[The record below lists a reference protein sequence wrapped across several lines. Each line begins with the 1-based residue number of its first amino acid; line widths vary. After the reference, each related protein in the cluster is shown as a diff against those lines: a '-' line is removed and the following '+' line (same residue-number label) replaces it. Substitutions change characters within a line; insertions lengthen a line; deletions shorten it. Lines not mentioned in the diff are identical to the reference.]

1 MMVKS
6 MTGYGRGQAV
16 AEDLEVTVEIKSV
29 NHRYFDFSIRTP
41 RGYSFIEDKMKAYVQ
56 QRASRG
62 KIDVYVTVASQS
74 AVSDIEVNEEFAG
87 KYVAALKKLAEL
99 YGLRDDIS
107 VNTVSRNSDVFT
119 MTASEQ
125 DEEKIWETV
134 RQAADMALDSFIAM
148 REAEGEKL
156 AADVNSRLEFIKQ
169 KIEFIEKRSPET
181 LKLYRERLEQ
191 KMRELLEERSIDE
204 QRLLTETAIF
214 ADKIAV
220 DEETVRLRCH
230 MSQLA
235 KMLASDQAIGRK
247 IDFTVQEMN
256 RETNTIGSKAQ
267 DIEIANAVVDIKAE
281 IEKIRE
287 QIQNIE

>member
-1 MMVKS
+1 MVKS

-16 AEDLEVTVEIKSV
+16 TEDLEVTVEIKSV

-62 KIDVYVTVASQS
+62 KIDVYVTVAAQS
-74 AVSDIEVNEEFAG
+74 AVPDIEVNEEYAG

-119 MTASEQ
+119 MTAGEQ
-125 DEEKIWETV
+125 DEDKIWETV
-134 RQAADMALDSFIAM
+134 RQAVDAALDSFVAM

-156 AADVNSRLEFIKQ
+156 AADVNSRLDFIKQ
-169 KIEFIEKRSPET
+169 KVEFIEKRSPET

-191 KMRELLEERSIDE
+191 KMRELLEERSVDE

-220 DEETVRLRCH
+220 DEETVRLRSH
-230 MSQLA
+230 MSQLG
-235 KMLASDQAIGRK
+235 KMLASSEAIGRK

>member
-1 MMVKS
+1 MVKS

-169 KIEFIEKRSPET
+169 KVEFIEKRSPET

-256 RETNTIGSKAQ
+256 RETNTVGSKAQ

>member
-1 MMVKS
+1 MVKS
-6 MTGYGRGQAV
+6 MTGYGRGQAAV
-16 AEDLEVTVEIKSV
+16 EGLEVTVEIKSV
-29 NHRYFDFSIRTP
+29 NHRYFDFSIRTS

-62 KIDVYVTVASQS
+62 KIDVFVTINSQT
-74 AVSDIEVNEEFAG
+74 AVPDIAVNEEFAG

-99 YGLRDDIS
+99 YDLRDDIS
-107 VNTVSRNSDVFT
+107 VNSVSRNSDVFI

-125 DEEKIWETV
+125 DEEQIWQTV
-134 RQAADMALDSFIAM
+134 KDATDIALDSFVAM

-156 AADVNSRLEFIKQ
+156 AADVNNRLEFIKQ
-169 KIEFIEKRSPET
+169 KVEFIEKRSPET

-191 KMRELLEERSIDE
+191 KMRELLEERAVDE
-204 QRLLTETAIF
+204 ARLLTETAIF

-220 DEETVRLRCH
+220 DEETVRLRSH

-235 KMLASDQAIGRK
+235 KMLNSNEAIGRK

-267 DIEIANAVVDIKAE
+267 DIEIANTVVDIKAE

>member
-1 MMVKS
+1 MVKS
-6 MTGYGRGQAV
+6 MTGYGRGQAQ
-16 AEDLEVTVEIKSV
+16 AEGLEVTVEIKSV

-41 RGYSFIEDKMKAYVQ
+41 RGYSFIEEKMKAHVQ
-56 QRASRG
+56 QRATRG
-62 KIDVYVTVASQS
+62 KIDVYVTVAASS
-74 AVSDIEVNEEFAG
+74 DAPDIEVHEEFAG
-87 KYVAALKKLAEL
+87 KYVAALKKLCEL

-107 VNTVSRNSDVFT
+107 VNTVSRNSDVFI

-125 DEEKIWETV
+125 DEDKIWETV
-134 RQAADMALDSFIAM
+134 KQAANMALDSFVAM

-156 AADVNSRLEFIKQ
+156 AADVNGRLDFIKS
-169 KIEFIEKRSPET
+169 KVEFIEKRSPET
-181 LKLYRERLEQ
+181 LRLYRERLEQ

-220 DEETVRLRCH
+220 DEETVRLRSH
-230 MSQLA
+230 MSQLE
-235 KMLASDQAIGRK
+235 KMLASSDAIGRK

>member
-1 MMVKS
+1 MVKS
-6 MTGYGRGQAV
+6 MTGYGRGQALV
-16 AEDLEVTVEIKSV
+16 EGLEVTVEIKSV
-29 NHRYFDFSIRTP
+29 NHRYFDFSIRMP
-41 RGYSFIEDKMKAYVQ
+41 RAYSFIEEKMKNYVQ

-62 KIDVYVTVASQS
+62 KIDVFVTVNSQS
-74 AVSDIEVNEEFAG
+74 AAPDIGVNEEFAG

-119 MTASEQ
+119 ITASEQ
-125 DEEKIWETV
+125 DEEQIWQTV
-134 RQAADMALDSFIAM
+134 KTAADMALDSFVAM

-156 AADVNSRLEFIKQ
+156 AADVNNRLEFIMQ
-169 KIEFIEKRSPET
+169 KVEFIEKRSPET
-181 LKLYRERLEQ
+181 LRLYRDKLEQ
-191 KMRELLEERSIDE
+191 KMRQLLDERTVDE
-204 QRLLTETAIF
+204 ARLLTETAIF

-220 DEETVRLRCH
+220 DEETVRLRSH
-230 MSQLA
+230 MSQLK
-235 KMLASDQAIGRK
+235 KMLSSSEAIGRK